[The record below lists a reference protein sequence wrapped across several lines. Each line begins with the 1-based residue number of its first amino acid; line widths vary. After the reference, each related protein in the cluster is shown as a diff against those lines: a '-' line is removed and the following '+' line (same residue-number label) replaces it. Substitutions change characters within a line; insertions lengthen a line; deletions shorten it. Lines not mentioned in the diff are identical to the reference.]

1 MTSIAEAVIDL
12 RFDTS
17 TLNRQ
22 LHTWAASVR
31 DLKVKVDGDTT
42 PLRDAIRRAAASITD
57 LKVKIDGDITKLQD
71 AVRRAGVRLPT
82 IRIKLEI
89 DRLSYVE
96 VLRSV
101 EFLRREMTRL
111 LNNIPITFQIRDLA
125 GLIAQ
130 LTIIQGIIRSL
141 GSGGGGGGPGG
152 GGGLPDPGSLIAGW
166 QGVVAQL
173 GLFMGL
179 IPAIIAAVSIL
190 AAVITS
196 LVGSLVSLAPAL
208 LLALPAG
215 YAFIGMTTVLTLGMQ
230 GLDKAFQDLA
240 KGDMKKFDKDIK
252 NLTPAAR
259 QFALAVKSIWPE
271 LKGLQQQAQESIFRG
286 LSAPFLAAA
295 HNIIPTLRLAIASLG
310 NDLNFIAIRILHA
323 FTYPEVKNDLR
334 TIIGNIQTAMH
345 PLGAEAGNLVFI
357 LTRLTAIASGPLGR
371 VTEAIAQGIQHLADS
386 LRDVHNNV
394 ELSAFINIAV
404 DRLGELWS
412 ILTKI
417 WDIFTGLLRSADQGQ
432 SSFKPVVDLFSDLAK
447 WVNSPQGQNT
457 LITMFKQAQDAFQ
470 KVEPFLASLV
480 GLFGQLWLLF
490 VAMAPTFA
498 DWLKSLSPVI
508 DFLGQMIAMLTPF
521 AGPIAIAL
529 ITSIVILAVA
539 FGVLAAAIALPIIAI
554 GLIIALIVGIFTG
567 VINAIIFVVQHW
579 GEIMNWLGG
588 VIGGVLAFMG
598 KGIQQAGAFWAS
610 VWNTVKSVT
619 STVINAIVSFVTGL
633 HAKIMSIIN
642 GIGSGLR
649 NGLAAAWKTGQT
661 AVVTG
666 VTNVV
671 NFVKSLPGKI
681 TSAVGNLGS
690 ILWNAGKS
698 VIDGLYNGIKSQIGK
713 VQSLLGSV
721 TNSLP
726 SWKGPMTLD
735 LKILAPSGAAVM
747 QGFMSGIESQLPA
760 LHNQLGSI
768 TTGLAG
774 TKISVG
780 PSSNTRIEALLKQ
793 LIDTTANVGP
803 QVGKSLNGVG
813 RTGIQAGRGRGA

>member
-22 LHTWAASVR
+22 LRTWAASVR

-125 GLIAQ
+125 SLISQ

-141 GSGGGGGGPGG
+141 GSGGGPGGG
-152 GGGLPDPGSLIAGW
+152 GGGLPNVGSLVAGW
-166 QGVVAQL
+166 QGLVAQL
-173 GLFMGL
+173 ALFMGI
-179 IPAIIAAVSIL
+179 IPLVIAAISIL

-196 LVGSLVSLAPAL
+196 LIGSLVSLAPAL

-230 GLDKAFQDLA
+230 GLGKAFEDLA
-240 KGDMKKFDKDIK
+240 KGDTKAFEKDLK

-259 QFALAVKSIWPE
+259 QFALAVRSIWPE
-271 LKGLQQQAQESIFRG
+271 LKSLQQQAQESIFRG

-295 HNIIPTLRLAIASLG
+295 HNIIPTLKLAIASLG

-334 TIIGNIQTAMH
+334 TIIANIQKAMR
-345 PLGAEAGNLVFI
+345 PLGGEAGNLVVI
-357 LTRLTAIASGPLGR
+357 LTKLTAIASGPLSR
-371 VTEAIAQGIQHLADS
+371 VTTAIADGIQHLADA

-394 ELSAFINIAV
+394 ELSAFINIAI

-417 WDIFTGLLRSADQGQ
+417 WDIFTGLLRAADQGQ

-447 WVNSPQGQNT
+447 WVNSPQGQDT

-554 GLIIALIVGIFTG
+554 GLIIALIVGVFTG
-567 VINAIIFVVQHW
+567 VINAIITVVQNW
-579 GEIMNWLGG
+579 GAIMNWIGG
-588 VIGGVLAFMG
+588 VIGWLVGFMG
-598 KGIQQAGAFWAS
+598 KGIQQAGSFWAS
-610 VWNTVKSVT
+610 VWSTVKTVT
-619 STVINAIVSFVTGL
+619 SNVINSIVGFVTGL
-633 HAKIMSIIN
+633 HTKVMSIIN
-642 GIGSGLR
+642 GLGTGLR
-649 NGLAAAWKTGQT
+649 NGVSGAWKKAVDATTTGI
-661 AVVTG
+661 ANVVRFVTG
-666 VTNVV
+666 LG
-671 NFVKSLPGKI
+671 SKI
-681 TSAVGNLGS
+681 ASAVGNLGS

-698 VIDGLYNGIKSQIGK
+698 VIDGLYNGINSQIGK
-713 VQSLLGSV
+713 VKSLLGSV

-760 LHNQLGSI
+760 LHSQLGSI
-768 TTGLAG
+768 TTGLAN
-774 TKISVG
+774 TKINVG

-803 QVGKSLNGVG
+803 QVGKSLNGAG
-813 RTGIQAGRGRGA
+813 RTGIQAGRRV